1 MYCCTGGE
9 KQQPEE
15 EDSRQKEG
23 VRGETVQRSVEE
35 NGRRK
40 LEREEEQEE
49 GERSTQVWRACKRKR
64 AAEEL

>member
-1 MYCCTGGE
+1 M
-9 KQQPEE
+9 
-15 EDSRQKEG
+15 
-23 VRGETVQRSVEE
+23 QRSVEE

-64 AAEEL
+64 AAEKL